1 MFLYDKPDGHVISVT
16 DANGEV
22 LVEYEYD
29 EWGKTISV
37 MKMND
42 NGKFFSN
49 TNLIRFRG
57 YYYDTETGYYD
68 LQSRY
73 YWPSICRLINFD
85 VPKITGT

>member
-29 EWGKTISV
+29 EWGKFISV
-37 MKMND
+37 MEMND

-49 TNLIRFRG
+49 TNPIRYRG

-73 YWPSICRLINFD
+73 YWPSICRLINLD